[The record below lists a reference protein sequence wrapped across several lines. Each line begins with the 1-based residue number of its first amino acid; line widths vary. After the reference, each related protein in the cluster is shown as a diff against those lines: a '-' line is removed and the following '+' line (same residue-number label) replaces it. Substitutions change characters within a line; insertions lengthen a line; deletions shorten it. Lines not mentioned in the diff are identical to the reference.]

1 MCLSVFN
8 VFLNTTFSSRFSG
21 CLCHFKTNLH
31 FLNLILDYWLNYFF
45 LFATVLLG
53 PLRVLALVFVF

>member
-8 VFLNTTFSSRFSG
+8 VFSDTTFCRFL
-21 CLCHFKTNLH
+21 CHFCHFKTNLH

-53 PLRVLALVFVF
+53 PLQVLALVFVF

>member
-8 VFLNTTFSSRFSG
+8 VFSDTTFLSFS
-21 CLCHFKTNLH
+21 LSLFAIFKTNLH